1 MDAME
6 DGDTALST
14 TETLA
19 KIDAIAAKSS
29 RWYYTNRVFYSM

>member
-1 MDAME
+1 ME

-29 RWYYTNRVFYSM
+29 SGTIQIEYFIACKD